1 MIKLFTL
8 KNLSDFS
15 SDAVYKICLALEQY
29 GLNQGQIKEFESYDE
44 LYFETIV
51 ALEQGEHIIVA
62 AENDSYNKFKRDIIG
77 KVLLEEYE
85 SDEIAQVIEKNAGD
99 DLCEID
105 MTGHC
110 LVARNSV
117 CHISRDGL
125 FCGFTC
131 DALLGK
137 VTCVPLDFMRIDR
150 VINAFR
156 QDVLVPLAG
165 AQSDG
170 TAVAMPDFDFL
181 PYVGDI
187 VSNLRKAD
195 ASMALATSEATMWI
209 YNHYDKVSGFNEA
222 LRFVEVVEEDDGE
235 EATAESESVRVIRQA
250 REAMMN
256 AGTDFGAA
264 ISEVYSTVN
273 ENGQTVYFAYA
284 AIVDKSAAKAKRI
297 NTSNPDDLGL
307 ILPHAITVLSE
318 LTGARVR
325 LMLSRIS
332 SESSEVK
339 AEASADA
346 QSGKLTDKIS
356 KNTLILGIIVI
367 AIAIISPII
376 MVAIF
381 FGGDKEPQQ
390 PVYNPS
396 TDSPYVTTAPT
407 TGSNNDIVLQPNV
420 TEPTVGNVTMPPT
433 QAVAP
438 STSGTFTFDVFGY
451 GHGVGLS
458 QQGADW
464 LAMRQG
470 WTWTQILAH
479 YYYCENGKGQ
489 ILFGDVMPET
499 ISYGGTPYQTRE
511 FLASALEAEMGAA
524 FQPEALKAQFV
535 AIYTFAKYYG
545 FDLNKDACAILGS
558 GKMPSQK
565 VYDVVDEMMGIG
577 AYIAYED
584 KCALTP
590 FHSMSAG
597 KTTSYYNSWGGS
609 QLNYLSGARLSYG
622 DTLAEKYKTTV
633 TMSSDEFKRY
643 VEKNLK
649 DDSGNPVVLSGD
661 PSTWISVISH
671 DGALG
676 DNVGYVSSIRV
687 GGTVISGNKFRI
699 NVLEGAIRSHCF
711 YVTYTPSQT
720 TIS

>member
-29 GLNQGQIKEFESYDE
+29 GLNQGQVKEFESYDE

-51 ALEQGEHIIVA
+51 SLEQGEHIIVA
-62 AENDSYNKFKRDIIG
+62 AENDSYNKFKRDLIN
-77 KVLLEEYE
+77 KVLLEEQE
-85 SDEIAQVIEKNAGD
+85 SREIAQVIEKNAGD
-99 DLCEID
+99 DISEID

-110 LVARNSV
+110 LVARNSI

-125 FCGFTC
+125 FSGFTC

-137 VTCVPLDFMRIDR
+137 LTCVPLDFMRIDR
-150 VINAFR
+150 VIGVFR
-156 QDVLVPLAG
+156 QDVLAALADT
-165 AQSDG
+165 QDEG
-170 TAVAMPDFDFL
+170 TAMPDFDFL
-181 PYVGDI
+181 PYVADI

-195 ASMALATSEATMWI
+195 ASMAFATSEATMWI
-209 YNHYDKVSGFNEA
+209 YNHYDRISGFNEA

-235 EATAESESVRVIRQA
+235 EATAETESVRVIRQA
-250 REAMMN
+250 REAMIN

-273 ENGQTVYFAYA
+273 EKGQTVYFAYA
-284 AIVDKSAAKAKRI
+284 AVVDKSAAKAKRI

-307 ILPHAITVLSE
+307 ILPHAVTVLSE
-318 LTGARVR
+318 LAAARIR
-325 LMLSRIS
+325 AMLNRVGDEA
-332 SESSEVK
+332 SEIK
-339 AEASADA
+339 AETTDSEK
-346 QSGKLTDKIS
+346 SGKLTDKIS
-356 KNTLILGIIVI
+356 KNTLILGIIVV

-376 MVAIF
+376 MVALF

-396 TDSPYVTTAPT
+396 TDIPYVTTEPT
-407 TGSNNDIVLQPNV
+407 TGVNNDIILRPDV

-511 FLASALEAEMGAA
+511 FLASVLEAEMGAA

-558 GKMPSQK
+558 GKVPSQK
-565 VYDVVDEMMGIG
+565 VYSVVDEMMGIG

-597 KTTSYYNSWGGS
+597 KTTSYYNSWGGT

-633 TMSSDEFKRY
+633 TMSSDELKRY

-649 DDSGNPVVLSGD
+649 DESGNPVILSGD
-661 PSTWISVISH
+661 PSTWLSVISH

>member
-29 GLNQGQIKEFESYDE
+29 GLNQGQIKEFENYDE

-62 AENDSYNKFKRDIIG
+62 AENEGYNKFKRDLIS
-77 KVLLEEYE
+77 KVLLEEAE
-85 SDEIAQVIEKNAGD
+85 SSEIAQEIEKNAGD
-99 DLCEID
+99 DLSEID

-110 LVARNSV
+110 LVARDSI
-117 CHISRDGL
+117 CHVSRDGL
-125 FCGFTC
+125 YCGFTS

-156 QDVLVPLAG
+156 QDVLATLG
-165 AQSDG
+165 AQGDG
-170 TAVAMPDFDFL
+170 AASAMPDFDFL
-181 PYVGDI
+181 PYIGDM
-187 VSNLRKAD
+187 VTNLRKAD

-209 YNHYDKVSGFNEA
+209 YNHYDKINGFNEA

-250 REAMMN
+250 KEAMTN
-256 AGTDFGAA
+256 ADTEFGAA
-264 ISEVYSTVN
+264 ISEIYSTVN

-297 NTSNPDDLGL
+297 NTSNPDDLAL
-307 ILPHAITVLSE
+307 ILPHAVTVLAE
-318 LTGARVR
+318 LTGTRVR
-325 LMLSRIS
+325 AMLNRRSDA
-332 SESSEVK
+332 SSEVK
-339 AEASADA
+339 AEAEAPA
-346 QSGKLTDKIS
+346 AGKLTDKIS
-356 KNTLILGIIVI
+356 KNTLIFGAIII

-376 MVAIF
+376 MVALF
-381 FGGDKEPQQ
+381 FGGDKEPSE

-396 TDSPYVTTAPT
+396 TDSPYVTTAPST
-407 TGSNNDIVLQPNV
+407 TANNDIVLRPNV
-420 TEPTVGNVTMPPT
+420 TEPTVGEITMAPT
-433 QAVAP
+433 SAVAP

-479 YYYCENGKGQ
+479 YYYCEDGKGQ

-499 ISYGGTPYQTRE
+499 ISYDGTPYQTRE
-511 FLASALEAEMGAA
+511 FLASVLEAEMGSA

-545 FDLNKDACAILGS
+545 FDLNKDACAILG
-558 GKMPSQK
+558 GGETPSQK

-577 AYIAYED
+577 AYIAYGD

-597 KTTSYYNSWGGS
+597 KTTSYYNSWGGT

-633 TMSSDEFKRY
+633 TMSSDELKRY

-649 DDSGNPVVLSGD
+649 DESGNPVILSGD
-661 PSTWISVISH
+661 PSTWLSVISH

-676 DNVGYVSSIRV
+676 ENVGYVSSIRV

-711 YVTYTPSQT
+711 YVTYTPSQ
-720 TIS
+720 IG

>member
-29 GLNQGQIKEFESYDE
+29 GLNQAQIKEFESNDE

-62 AENDSYNKFKRDIIG
+62 TENAGYNKFKRDIIG

-85 SDEIAQVIEKNAGD
+85 SAEIAQLIEKNAGED
-99 DLCEID
+99 ISEID

-110 LVARNSV
+110 LVARNSI
-117 CHISRDGL
+117 CHMSKDGL

-137 VTCVPLDFMRIDR
+137 LTCLPLDFMRIDKL
-150 VINAFR
+150 VNSFR
-156 QDVLVPLAG
+156 QDVLAG
-165 AQSDG
+165 FAGVTADSG
-170 TAVAMPDFDFL
+170 AVAMPDFDFL

-187 VSNLRKAD
+187 VTSLRKAD

-209 YNHYDKVSGFNEA
+209 YNYYDKISGFNDS

-250 REAMMN
+250 REAMLN
-256 AGTDFGAA
+256 AGADFGAA
-264 ISEVYSTVN
+264 ISEVYSTIN
-273 ENGQTVYFAYA
+273 EKGQLVYFAYA

-297 NTSNPDDLGL
+297 NTSNPDDLAL
-307 ILPHAITVLSE
+307 ILPHAVTVLSE

-325 LMLSRIS
+325 LMLSRAAEAAEEKPASS
-332 SESSEVK
+332 SEET
-339 AEASADA
+339 A
-346 QSGKLTDKIS
+346 SGKLFGNIS
-356 KNTLILGIIVI
+356 KNTLILGIVVL
-367 AIAIISPII
+367 AVAIISPII
-376 MVAIF
+376 MVALF
-381 FGGDKEPQQ
+381 FSGGEEPSQ
-390 PVYNPS
+390 PAYNPS
-396 TDSPYVTTAPT
+396 TDSPYVTTVPT
-407 TGSNNDIVLQPNV
+407 TGANNDIILQPDI
-420 TEPTVGNVTMPPT
+420 TQPTVGNVTMPAT

-470 WTWTQILAH
+470 WTWTEILAH

-511 FLASALEAEMGAA
+511 FLASVLEAEMGAA
-524 FQPEALKAQFV
+524 YQPEALKAQFV
-535 AIYTFAKYYG
+535 AIYTFAKYYS

-558 GKMPSQK
+558 GKVPSQK
-565 VYDVVDEMMGIG
+565 IYDVVDEMMGIG

-590 FHSMSAG
+590 FHAMSAG
-597 KTTSYYNSWGGS
+597 KTTSYYNSWGGT

-633 TMSSDEFKRY
+633 TMSSDELKRY

-649 DDSGNPVVLSGD
+649 DESGNPVVLSGD
-661 PSTWISVISH
+661 PSTWLSVISH

-711 YVTYTPSQT
+711 YVTYTPAQT

>member
-29 GLNQGQIKEFESYDE
+29 GLNQGQIKEFENYDE

-62 AENDSYNKFKRDIIG
+62 AENEGYNKFKRDLIS
-77 KVLLEEYE
+77 KVLLEEAE
-85 SDEIAQVIEKNAGD
+85 SSEIAQEIEKNAGD
-99 DLCEID
+99 DLSEID

-110 LVARNSV
+110 LVARDSI
-117 CHISRDGL
+117 CHVSRDGL
-125 FCGFTC
+125 YCGFTS

-156 QDVLVPLAG
+156 QDVLATLG
-165 AQSDG
+165 AQGDG
-170 TAVAMPDFDFL
+170 AASAMPDFDFL
-181 PYVGDI
+181 PYIGDM
-187 VSNLRKAD
+187 VTNLRKAD

-209 YNHYDKVSGFNEA
+209 YNHYDKINGFNEA

-250 REAMMN
+250 KEAMTN
-256 AGTDFGAA
+256 ADTEFGAA
-264 ISEVYSTVN
+264 ISEIYSTVN

-297 NTSNPDDLGL
+297 NTSNPDDLAL
-307 ILPHAITVLSE
+307 ILPHAVTVLAE
-318 LTGARVR
+318 LTGTRVR
-325 LMLSRIS
+325 AMLNRRSDA
-332 SESSEVK
+332 SSEVK
-339 AEASADA
+339 AEAEAPA
-346 QSGKLTDKIS
+346 AGKLTDKIS
-356 KNTLILGIIVI
+356 KNTLIFGAIII

-376 MVAIF
+376 MVALF
-381 FGGDKEPQQ
+381 FGGDKEPSE

-396 TDSPYVTTAPT
+396 TDSPYVTTAPST
-407 TGSNNDIVLQPNV
+407 TANNDIVLRPNV
-420 TEPTVGNVTMPPT
+420 TEPTVGEITMAPT
-433 QAVAP
+433 SAVAP

-479 YYYCENGKGQ
+479 YYYCEDGKGQ

-499 ISYGGTPYQTRE
+499 VSYDGTPYQTRE
-511 FLASALEAEMGAA
+511 FLASVLEAEMGSA

-545 FDLNKDACAILGS
+545 FDLNKDACAILG
-558 GKMPSQK
+558 GGETPSQK

-577 AYIAYED
+577 AYIAYGD

-597 KTTSYYNSWGGS
+597 KTTSYYNSWGGT

-633 TMSSDEFKRY
+633 TMSSDELKRY

-649 DDSGNPVVLSGD
+649 DESGNPVILSGD
-661 PSTWISVISH
+661 PSTWLSVISH

-676 DNVGYVSSIRV
+676 ENVGYVSSIRV

-711 YVTYTPSQT
+711 YVTYTPSQ
-720 TIS
+720 IG

>member
-29 GLNQGQIKEFESYDE
+29 GLNQGQIKEFENYDE

-62 AENDSYNKFKRDIIG
+62 AENEGYNKFKRDLIS
-77 KVLLEEYE
+77 KVLLEEAE
-85 SDEIAQVIEKNAGD
+85 SSEIAQEIEKNAGD
-99 DLCEID
+99 DLSEID

-110 LVARNSV
+110 LVARDSI
-117 CHISRDGL
+117 CHVSRDGL
-125 FCGFTC
+125 YCGFTS

-156 QDVLVPLAG
+156 QDVLATLG
-165 AQSDG
+165 AQGDG
-170 TAVAMPDFDFL
+170 AASAMPDFDFL
-181 PYVGDI
+181 PYIGDM
-187 VSNLRKAD
+187 VTNLRKAD

-209 YNHYDKVSGFNEA
+209 YNHYDKINGFNEA

-250 REAMMN
+250 KEAMTN
-256 AGTDFGAA
+256 ADTEFGAA
-264 ISEVYSTVN
+264 ISEIYSTVN

-297 NTSNPDDLGL
+297 NTSNPDDLAL
-307 ILPHAITVLSE
+307 ILPHAVTVLAE
-318 LTGARVR
+318 LTGTRVR
-325 LMLSRIS
+325 AMLNRRSDA
-332 SESSEVK
+332 SSEVK
-339 AEASADA
+339 AEAEAPA
-346 QSGKLTDKIS
+346 AAGKLTDKIS
-356 KNTLILGIIVI
+356 KNTLIFGAIII

-376 MVAIF
+376 MVALF
-381 FGGDKEPQQ
+381 FGGEKEPSE

-396 TDSPYVTTAPT
+396 TDSPYVTTAPST
-407 TGSNNDIVLQPNV
+407 TANNDIVLRPNV
-420 TEPTVGNVTMPPT
+420 TEPTVGEITMAPT
-433 QAVAP
+433 SAVAP

-479 YYYCENGKGQ
+479 YYYCEDGKGQ

-499 ISYGGTPYQTRE
+499 ISYDGTPYQTRE
-511 FLASALEAEMGAA
+511 FLASVLEAEMGSA

-545 FDLNKDACAILGS
+545 FDLNKDACAILG
-558 GKMPSQK
+558 GGETPSQK

-577 AYIAYED
+577 AYIAYGD

-597 KTTSYYNSWGGS
+597 KTTSYYNSWGGT

-633 TMSSDEFKRY
+633 TMSSDELKRY

-649 DDSGNPVVLSGD
+649 DESGNPVILSGD
-661 PSTWISVISH
+661 PSTWLSVISH

-676 DNVGYVSSIRV
+676 ENVGYVSSIRV

-711 YVTYTPSQT
+711 YVTYTPSQ
-720 TIS
+720 IG